1 MKRKLLLS
9 CLLAVAAHTG
19 FSQTAFTAGSLSVL
33 RIGDASAA
41 LGAAATPVFIDE
53 YSTSGT
59 LIRSIALPTA
69 VVGADRRLT
78 LSGNSSSEGLLSLSQ
93 DGKKLTLAGYD
104 AAVGA
109 TSVVASASSGTN
121 RVVGVIDGAGNINT
135 TTALDVYTGQ
145 LISSAVADGDK
156 LWISGGTANIYH
168 AIIGATTATS
178 IAGRTGRS
186 MRIFN
191 NQLYTSQISGILGS
205 LVTIGMGLPITT
217 GQVATG
223 LPGMIP
229 PPAPPAPPTPSG
241 REFFFADVDPNVAGN
256 DVLYLVNTATQEGIA
271 KYSLVGGN
279 WVLNSNILGQYT
291 GLTGVVS
298 GTTVK
303 LYGIKFNSAT
313 SSSLFSITD
322 DTGYN
327 GAMSSVLT
335 PTTTLVNT
343 ADNTVF
349 RGISLS
355 PTPIV
360 PTTPVSLISFTG
372 KEMANGVRLNWS
384 TASEQ
389 NNSHYELYRAAEDQN
404 FIKLGSVKGNGN
416 ANETLNYSFN
426 DLSPIAGTAYYKLR
440 QVDLD
445 NNFTDYGPIPVKS
458 NLQKNDL
465 KVQVKDNSLKVT
477 LFASANSTTE
487 IRIYDISGNS
497 LAKVVA
503 TLTSGWNTV
512 EVPFT
517 AGRGVYIVSSKI
529 GAEITKKKIAK

>member
-19 FSQTAFTAGSLSVL
+19 FSQTPFTAGSISVL

-93 DGKKLTLAGYD
+93 DRKKLTLAGYD
-104 AAVGA
+104 APIGTTSVA
-109 TSVVASASSGTN
+109 TSASATYN
-121 RVVGVIDGAGNINT
+121 RVIGVIDGAGNINT
-135 TTALDVYTGQ
+135 STALDVFTAQ
-145 LISSAVADGDK
+145 FITSAVVDGNNV
-156 LWISGGTANIYH
+156 WTGGGTANIYYTT
-168 AIIGATTATS
+168 IGATTATS
-178 IAGRTGRS
+178 IIGRS
-186 MRIFN
+186 GRAMRIFN
-191 NQLYTSQISGILGS
+191 NQLYASQVSGSNGPIVSIGS
-205 LVTIGMGLPITT
+205 GLPITS
-217 GQVATG
+217 GQTHAG
-223 LPGMIP
+223 LSGM
-229 PPAPPAPPTPSG
+229 PTTAPSG
-241 REFFFADVDPNVAGN
+241 REFFFADVDPTIPGY
-256 DVLYLVNTATQEGIA
+256 DVLYIANTANADGIA
-271 KYSLVGGN
+271 KYSLVNNN
-279 WVLNSNILGQYT
+279 WVLNSNTSGQYT

-298 GTTVK
+298 GTEVT
-303 LYGIKFNSAT
+303 LYGVRFGTSANK
-313 SSSLFSITD
+313 LFKIVDAS
-322 DTGYN
+322 GYN
-327 GAMSSVLT
+327 AAI
-335 PTTTLVNT
+335 T
-343 ADNTVF
+343 ATATDLATAAANTVF
-349 RGISLS
+349 RGVSLS
-355 PTPIV
+355 PTV
-360 PTTPVSLISFTG
+360 TTTPVSLISFTG
-372 KEMANGVRLNWS
+372 KETANGVRLSWS

-440 QVDLD
+440 QVDFD